1 MSSPATMPLPLIHAR
16 SVANTAMIATPI
28 VNSIVRGRSRHS
40 RRGGVRE
47 FIEITRLLL
56 YGRNPDRIKR
66 IELLLRGVPARRFG
80 DRLARN
86 RGGLGHHVNARS
98 KCGPDGFSF
107 PLVRLTTTYL
117 LWIYRTIAVAR
128 GWRRVSLWQ
137 ASDHV
142 DSARCRPL
150 QHAASQTDVLP
161 SGKAALAGPA
171 GLSIRHAADGRNQTD
186 DFPPIV
192 LVVTPAQAT
201 RRRESTC
208 RSWFP
213 WMPAFAGMTEQGH
226 GHQMSD
232 CDH

>member
-117 LWIYRTIAVAR
+117 LWIIERSP
-128 GWRRVSLWQ
+128 RREDGGAFRCGKLLIMLIVPAAGRFSTPRAKQ
-137 ASDHV
+137 TS
-142 DSARCRPL
+142 CRPVRRRWPGQPDCQSVTQL
-150 QHAASQTDVLP
+150 MVGTKQM
-161 SGKAALAGPA
+161 
-171 GLSIRHAADGRNQTD
+171 I
-186 DFPPIV
+186 FPPSSSSS
-192 LVVTPAQAT
+192 PPR
-201 RRRESTC
+201 RRREGGSP
-208 RSWFP
+208 RVGAGFP
-213 WMPAFAGMTEQGH
+213 GCPLSRA
-226 GHQMSD
+226 
-232 CDH
+232 